1 MKKKEKTTNELQFK
15 QVITG
20 TFKEGKYENVKTPVE
35 SKNKG
40 VSFEKK
46 TSKKK

>member
-1 MKKKEKTTNELQFK
+1 MKKQEKTTNELQFK

-20 TFKEGKYENVKTPVE
+20 TFKKGKYEDVNTPVE
-35 SKNKG
+35 SKSKG
-40 VSFEKK
+40 VKFGKK